1 MALYRFEAID
11 DDGRRQRGHI
21 DADSVHAARARLR
34 ARGLTP
40 LQVME
45 ATERAAPLGAVFT
58 ASRMLSRARLAS
70 WTRQLASLVAAGLPL
85 ERALGSLADNADS
98 ERERFVVQR
107 LRAEVNAGSTL
118 ATALATEAA
127 VFDDSYRAV
136 VAAGEA
142 SGRLGAVLQQLADER
157 EAAEALRQRVVS
169 AALYPA
175 IVTVLSLVIVLFLM
189 TYIVPQVAQAF
200 GAGRRALPMLTVVM
214 MRASALLR
222 DWGWL
227 LALGVVGSGVAVA
240 LLRRIPAWRLR
251 LDRLW
256 LRVPLLGTLSRQYD
270 VARLTATLALL
281 VSAGVPLLRS
291 LHTAA
296 LTLRNH
302 ALRDDVLHALALV
315 REGAPLAAA
324 LATRPAFAGPLIT
337 FARLGEQTGQL
348 GDLLQR
354 AAQHMAADVQRRTLR
369 LATLLEPA
377 LILAMGA
384 LVLLIVLSVM
394 LPIIQLNQL
403 IR

>member
-1 MALYRFEAID
+1 
-11 DDGRRQRGHI
+11 
-21 DADSVHAARARLR
+21 RLR

-40 LQVME
+40 LQVLDG
-45 ATERAAPLGAVFT
+45 ADRAAPGGTVLTSG
-58 ASRMLSRARLAS
+58 RPLSRARLAS

-85 ERALGSLADNADS
+85 ERALGSLVDNADS
-98 ERERFVVQR
+98 ERERVLLQQ
-107 LRAEVNAGSTL
+107 LRAEVNAGSPL
-118 ATALATEAA
+118 ATALAIEPA

-136 VAAGEA
+136 VAAGET

-157 EAAEALRQRVVS
+157 EAAEALRQRIFS

-175 IVTVLSLVIVLFLM
+175 IVTVLSLAIVLFLM
-189 TYIVPQVAQAF
+189 TYVVPQVAQAF
-200 GAGRRALPMLTVVM
+200 GAGRRALPLLTVVM

-281 VSAGVPLLRS
+281 VGAGVPLLRA

-302 ALRDDVLHALALV
+302 ALREDALLALALV